1 VSAAV
6 QSLSKVC
13 PSKRAITKVNLP
25 NLMLDPPQNAL
36 QHHKIDMKDLS
47 QNHIDGS
54 EFQNEKTEDSTKNGK
69 EAKS

>member
-1 VSAAV
+1 
-6 QSLSKVC
+6 
-13 PSKRAITKVNLP
+13 
-25 NLMLDPPQNAL
+25 MLDPPQNAL